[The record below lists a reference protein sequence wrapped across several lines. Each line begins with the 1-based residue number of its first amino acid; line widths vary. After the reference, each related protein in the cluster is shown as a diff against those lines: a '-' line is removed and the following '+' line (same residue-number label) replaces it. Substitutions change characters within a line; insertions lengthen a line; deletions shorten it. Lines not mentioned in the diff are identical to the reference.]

1 MEVPTNNPEVFGVF
15 EQVLQELLYLF
26 DAPDISTPVLRL
38 IGNRVRD
45 EEGAGLVVYDLLL
58 SLA

>member
-1 MEVPTNNPEVFGVF
+1 MEVSANNPEVFGVF
-15 EQVLQELLYLF
+15 QQILQELLYLL
-26 DAPDISTPVLRL
+26 DAPDVSTPVLRL

-45 EEGAGLVVYDLLL
+45 EEGAGLVVDDLLL